1 MAQDFTPLMESL
13 AGAWAVEER
22 ATQEYTQMLLFLWTG
37 SSRALTVA
45 VCMETNKNNSM
56 NLLAIAKY
64 FEAIFIIYLRI
75 PFLYLVCLALPEI

>member
-22 ATQEYTQMLLFLWTG
+22 ATQEYTQMLVFLWTG

-45 VCMETNKNNSM
+45 VCMETNKNN
-56 NLLAIAKY
+56 
-64 FEAIFIIYLRI
+64 
-75 PFLYLVCLALPEI
+75 